1 MAGPFGVRPF
11 FAGSVS
17 LCRVNVRGRGI
28 FFAWAAAF
36 AALSAVAGA
45 GLLADTDAG
54 LLRLAQSRSSS
65 FLDDAGSALSVPGRA
80 EVSIAALTLLAG
92 GLYLWG
98 RGRLG
103 GRLLV
108 ALLATTIIEL
118 LLKFVLPQPPVPQD
132 VGRVPDPSIVDFST
146 PYPYPSG
153 HMLRAV
159 LLLGAIYLLWPNPLV
174 RVGIVLLLTGSA
186 LARVYLGTH
195 WPSDV
200 VGGALLG
207 AAGLAWAFEGKDRS
221 KNGTYGGSREAEKVR
236 G

>member
-1 MAGPFGVRPF
+1 MSG
-11 FAGSVS
+11 
-17 LCRVNVRGRGI
+17 RGRRI
-28 FFAWAAAF
+28 FLIWAAAF

-45 GLLADTDAG
+45 GLLEALDAE
-54 LLRLAQSRSSS
+54 LLRLSQSRSSS
-65 FLDDAGSALSVPGRA
+65 FLDDAGSALSAPGRA
-80 EVSIAALTLLAG
+80 EVSVAALALLAG
-92 GLYLWG
+92 GLYLRG

-103 GRLLV
+103 GRLLL
-108 ALLATTIIEL
+108 ALLVTTVVEL

-132 VGRVPDPSIVDFST
+132 VGRVPDPSIIDFAT

-159 LLLGAIYLLWPNPLV
+159 LLLGAVYLLWPNPVV

-207 AAGLAWAFEGKDRS
+207 VAGLAWAFEGKERS
-221 KNGTYGGSREAEKVR
+221 KNGTYGGLRR

>member
-1 MAGPFGVRPF
+1 
-11 FAGSVS
+11 
-17 LCRVNVRGRGI
+17 L
-28 FFAWAAAF
+28 AWAAAF
-36 AALSAVAGA
+36 AALSAVAGT
-45 GLLADTDAG
+45 GLLEVIDAG
-54 LLRLAQSRSSS
+54 LLRLSQSRSSTS
-65 FLDDAGSALSVPGRA
+65 LDVAGTALSVPGRA
-80 EVSIAALTLLAG
+80 EVSIAALALLAG
-92 GLYLWG
+92 GLYLRG

-108 ALLATTIIEL
+108 ALLATTVVEL

-132 VGRVPDPSIVDFST
+132 VGRVPDPSIVDFTT

-159 LLLGAIYLLWPNPLV
+159 LLLGAVYLLWPNPLV
-174 RVGIVLLLTGSA
+174 RVVVVVLLTGSA

-207 AAGLAWAFEGKDRS
+207 AAGLAWAFERTDRT
-221 KNGTYGGSREAEKVR
+221 KTGT
-236 G
+236 